1 MSVSIP
7 DRDSNYM
14 KEMWGTTR
22 LITDYMPDYHQKR
35 VLQEVVYDP
44 ANKQKSNKSDI
55 FENYD
60 ENEFEYGVEPTY
72 KLNRGQKVL

>member
-22 LITDYMPDYHQKR
+22 LITDYMPDHHQKR

-44 ANKQKSNKSDI
+44 ANKQKSDKFDI